1 MWIALGIVGF
11 LAALITVI
19 LLLPVRVI
27 VKNDDQNELILRYKF
42 LGKIYGEEP
51 NPDAPIIKTLKAA
64 SGVERLEK
72 TKLKKTVKN
81 EGWQKTVADS
91 YELVID
97 LLKEVLALL
106 RRCTITKLR
115 VDILCVGDEAD
126 EAAIHYGQC
135 CAITYSLLNV
145 LQGLMRVRK
154 RGRSIHIGCDFCE
167 TESVFRYHVE
177 LTARIGPVLAALWR
191 VVLAEA
197 RRMETNKPKKPQRK

>member
-19 LLLPVRVI
+19 LLLPVRV
-27 VKNDDQNELILRYKF
+27 VLRNDEKNQLILRYKF
-42 LGKIYGEEP
+42 LGRLYGEDP
-51 NPDAPIIKTLKAA
+51 NPDAPIIKALKTA

-72 TKLKKTVKN
+72 AKLKKTVEN
-81 EGWQKTVADS
+81 EGLSKTVADS
-91 YELVID
+91 YEIVVD

-106 RRCTITKLR
+106 KRCKITKLW
-115 VDILCVGDEAD
+115 VKILCAGEEAD

-135 CAITYSLLNV
+135 CTATYSLLNILNSFV
-145 LQGLMRVRK
+145 RVRK
-154 RGRSIHIGCDFCE
+154 RGCKIHIGCDFCE

-177 LTARIGPVLAALWR
+177 LTARVGPVLAALWR

-197 RRMETNKPKKPQRK
+197 RRMDSKPKNHRK